1 MVYRLEVKLVS
12 GMYEPEEK
20 VSRTFEVSGACNLE
34 KLCLDILASLDFD
47 FDHMYEFIFSGNRVF
62 DGSPNPGK
70 TSICRNTKLYSLNL
84 KEKEKFRFVYDFGDN
99 WIFDITVKK
108 IIDKPGAE
116 TVLVKRVGELE
127 QYPDFEE
134 WDEDW
139 DDEGED
145 WEDDY
150 DEDDDFDDE
159 EWDEP
164 LTELIHYDYTAPDRL
179 F

>member
-20 VSRTFEVSGACNLE
+20 VSRTFEVSGSCNLE

-47 FDHMYEFIFSGNRVF
+47 FDHMYEFVFSMNRVF
-62 DGSPNPGK
+62 DGSPNLEK
-70 TSICRNTKLYSLNL
+70 KSICRNTKLYSLNL
-84 KEKEKFRFVYDFGDN
+84 KEKEKFRFVYDFGAN

-116 TVLVKRVGELE
+116 TVLVKSVGELE

-134 WDEDW
+134 WDK
-139 DDEGED
+139 
-145 WEDDY
+145 DY
-150 DEDDDFDDE
+150 DEDE
-159 EWDEP
+159 EWDED
-164 LTELIHYDYTAPDRL
+164 YDDEEWNKALREKCVSA
-179 F
+179 FQ